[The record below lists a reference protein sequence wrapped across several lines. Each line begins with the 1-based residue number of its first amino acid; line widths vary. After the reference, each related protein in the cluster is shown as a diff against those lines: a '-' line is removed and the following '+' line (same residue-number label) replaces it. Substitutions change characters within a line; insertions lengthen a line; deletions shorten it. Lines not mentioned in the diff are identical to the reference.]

1 MTSELDDGAPALRL
15 DAVTFS
21 YGPAPVIDDVSF
33 ELHSS
38 EAVALLGTNGA
49 GKSTLL
55 RLVAGLE
62 QPTSGRV
69 ELFGEDVTALTAQ
82 ERARRGVVLVR
93 GGRGVFA
100 DLTVSQ
106 NLDLHGRLLAGRRQ
120 RGEGRARALSLF
132 PALVDRLAQPARLL
146 SGGERQQLALARAV
160 VAQPRLLLVDELS
173 LGLAPAALDRLIG
186 QVGVLNAGGLPVLLV
201 EQSVRLAASVCARAI
216 FLDRAEVQ
224 FDGAPS
230 ALLRRPDLARA
241 VFFGGRARP

>member
-1 MTSELDDGAPALRL
+1 MTAVFDEGAPALRL
-15 DAVTFS
+15 DAVTYS
-21 YGPAPVIDDVSF
+21 YGSTPVIEGVSF
-33 ELHSS
+33 EMHSS

-62 QPTSGRV
+62 RPTGGRV
-69 ELFGEDVTALTAQ
+69 ELFGDDVTARSAE

-106 NLDLHGRLLAGRRQ
+106 NLDLYGRLLAGKRQ
-120 RGEGRARALSLF
+120 LDEGRARALSLF
-132 PALVDRLAQPARLL
+132 PVLVDRLAQPARLL

-160 VAQPRLLLVDELS
+160 VAQPRLLLIDELS
-173 LGLAPAALDRLIG
+173 LGLAPAALERLIA
-186 QVGVLNAGGLPVLLV
+186 QVGLLNSGGLPVLLV

-216 FLDRAEVQ
+216 FLDRAVVQ
-224 FDGAPS
+224 FDGAAS
-230 ALLRRPDLARA
+230 ALLRRPGLART
-241 VFFGGRARP
+241 VFFGGPARP